1 MAKGAIAALLLPII
15 LTACGPSD
23 FEREKL
29 AFEEKKYND
38 EQAAKAV
45 AAQKE
50 EEDKQQQIQRWNACR
65 SAALSDYNAEFSI
78 WGEPVPGKP
87 GVRNGPAAQ
96 ATEMK
101 NRLQR
106 NNEECD
112 RNFPKGIS
120 Y

>member
-1 MAKGAIAALLLPII
+1 MKRVIAALALSLV
-15 LTACGPSD
+15 LAGCGPSD

-38 EQAAKAV
+38 EQAAKAE
-45 AAQKE
+45 AARKE
-50 EEDKQQQIQRWNACR
+50 EEDKQQQIQGWNECR
-65 SAALSDYNAEFSI
+65 SAALRDYNTEFSL
-78 WGEPVPGKP
+78 WGEPEPGKP

-101 NRLQR
+101 NRLDR
-106 NNEECD
+106 RNEECD
-112 RNFPKGIS
+112 RHFPKGMS